1 MIVSAIIAGLLL
13 GLSQAPIVVAL
24 PADANSVVV
33 THVAS
38 DYFPNAKSD
47 LTPFNVDAR
56 YVGYSPETQSWLT
69 KIDPSTGKTDEEKA
83 ILIIEAAYAHAFD
96 PLNPDMAADLAALLA
111 AVDGNAPP
119 STIQRRSSFQVSAAH
134 AIKWASCAG
143 VFSCLSGTTCTFSL
157 DIGKAPRSHCENQ
170 GGSNCCISWSNY
182 NIRAGFFSTT
192 WTTCNSEVQAEHKSD
207 ASCEGYGTNDQG
219 GDVCLSNRANGCT

>member
-1 MIVSAIIAGLLL
+1 MIVSAIIAGILL
-13 GLSQAPIVVAL
+13 GLSQGPIANAL

-38 DYFPNAKSD
+38 DYFPKAKGD
-47 LTPFNVDAR
+47 LTRFNVDVR
-56 YVGYSPETQSWLT
+56 YVGYSPETQSWLAN
-69 KIDPSTGKTDEEKA
+69 INPSSGKTDEETA
-83 ILIIEAAYAHAFD
+83 ILLIEAAYAHAFD
-96 PLNPDMAADLAALLA
+96 PLNPDMAADLAALIA
-111 AVDGNAPP
+111 AIAGDAPP
-119 STIQRRSSFQVSAAH
+119 STIERRSSFQVSVAH
-134 AIKWASCAG
+134 AVKWASCAG

-157 DIGKAPRSHCENQ
+157 DIGKAPRSRCENQ

-207 ASCEGYGTNDQG
+207 ASCEGYGTSD
-219 GDVCLSNRANGCT
+219 